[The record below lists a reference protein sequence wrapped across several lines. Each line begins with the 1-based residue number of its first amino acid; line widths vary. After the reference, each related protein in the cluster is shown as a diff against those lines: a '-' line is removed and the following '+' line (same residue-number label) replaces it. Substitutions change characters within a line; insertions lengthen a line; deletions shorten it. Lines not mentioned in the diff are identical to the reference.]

1 MSLVLRHREFILLWR
16 IRATVVQIISAT
28 LITGPKGS
36 MTCCRVVLG
45 RDEAARHQ
53 CICIV
58 PASLYVLL
66 FLHSC
71 AAVCIS
77 VGGRTAAVVV
87 LVFVLCREC
96 VCFYG
101 RRRGRVVRMRLCVRL
116 CVCVCVCAR
125 ACFRGWRCM
134 FLFVCVHCVGPF
146 VGVWVCG
153 SVCGCVCVCANGSVT
168 RRRGPECHT
177 PWGRR
182 WGLGRIPEPWASI
195 LNPAVTWLGPGVPSH
210 PQTCGAAKAARCV
223 LSLGWLRALLASR
236 PAGGA

>member
-36 MTCCRVVLG
+36 MTCCRLVLG

-116 CVCVCVCAR
+116 CVCVCVCIYAG
-125 ACFRGWRCM
+125 AYVHVCM
-134 FLFVCVHCVGPF
+134 
-146 VGVWVCG
+146 
-153 SVCGCVCVCANGSVT
+153 CVCVCV
-168 RRRGPECHT
+168 
-177 PWGRR
+177 
-182 WGLGRIPEPWASI
+182 
-195 LNPAVTWLGPGVPSH
+195 
-210 PQTCGAAKAARCV
+210 CV
-223 LSLGWLRALLASR
+223 MYACTDIEGQRSCCQ
-236 PAGGA
+236 